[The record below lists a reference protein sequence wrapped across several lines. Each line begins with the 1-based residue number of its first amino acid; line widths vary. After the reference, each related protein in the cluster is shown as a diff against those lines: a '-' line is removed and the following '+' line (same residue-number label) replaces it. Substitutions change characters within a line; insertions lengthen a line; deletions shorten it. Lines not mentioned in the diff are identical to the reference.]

1 MTMTIERID
10 ELLDRGFEGM
20 HVDGGAFAPF
30 GLEGRLRAGLYQSG
44 YNALIAHAEHDRH
57 KNEQFWIDRF
67 ASLYEK
73 LAGTDKEGG
82 K

>member
-1 MTMTIERID
+1 MTIGRID
-10 ELLDRGFEGM
+10 ELLGRGFEGM
-20 HVDGGAFAPF
+20 HVDGGAFAPC
-30 GLEGRLRAGLYQSG
+30 GLEGRLREMLYQSG

-57 KNEQFWIDRF
+57 RNEQYWIDRF

-73 LAGTDKEGG
+73 LAGPGREEG